1 MEEEKKRF
9 MEWSSEELKEPCS
22 QTEFCTSDISY
33 DLQTG
38 IPDAGGEDGNV
49 NDNDNDDNDKDNDDD
64 VLKCF
69 MTCKLSYLMQSEL
82 INYTFRIIGLF
93 VQLHFSI
100 TSSFNY
106 IFQLLLRS
114 TKFFNYIIVQL
125 NFSITFRSTTF
136 FSINH
141 KQF

>member
-1 MEEEKKRF
+1 
-9 MEWSSEELKEPCS
+9 MEWSGEELKETCS

-38 IPDAGGEDGNV
+38 VPDAGGEDGNV
-49 NDNDNDDNDKDNDDD
+49 NDKYNDNDDDDDNDNDNDNDDD

-69 MTCKLSYLMQSEL
+69 MPCKLSYLMQSEL

-100 TSSFNY
+100 TSSFDE
-106 IFQLLLRS
+106 IFQLHHC
-114 TKFFNYIIVQL
+114 KFFNYLLFNYIFLNQPYIILDQL
-125 NFSITFRSTTF
+125 
-136 FSINH
+136 INNII
-141 KQF
+141 

>member
-1 MEEEKKRF
+1 M
-9 MEWSSEELKEPCS
+9 SEELKETCS

-38 IPDAGGEDGNV
+38 GEDGKV
-49 NDNDNDDNDKDNDDD
+49 NDNDNNDDANDKDNDDD

-100 TSSFNY
+100 TSSFN
-106 IFQLLLRS
+106 
-114 TKFFNYIIVQL
+114 
-125 NFSITFRSTTF
+125 
-136 FSINH
+136 
-141 KQF
+141 

>member
-1 MEEEKKRF
+1 
-9 MEWSSEELKEPCS
+9 MEWSGEQLKDSCS

-49 NDNDNDDNDKDNDDD
+49 NDNDNDDDNDNEKDNDDD
-64 VLKCF
+64 GLQCF
-69 MTCKLSYLMQSEL
+69 MPCKISYLMQSEL

-100 TSSFNY
+100 TSSFN
-106 IFQLLLRS
+106 
-114 TKFFNYIIVQL
+114 
-125 NFSITFRSTTF
+125 
-136 FSINH
+136 
-141 KQF
+141 

>member
-1 MEEEKKRF
+1 
-9 MEWSSEELKEPCS
+9 MEWSSELKEPCS
-22 QTEFCTSDISY
+22 QTEFCTADISY

-38 IPDAGGEDGNV
+38 KPNAGGEDGNA

-100 TSSFNY
+100 TSSFN
-106 IFQLLLRS
+106 
-114 TKFFNYIIVQL
+114 
-125 NFSITFRSTTF
+125 
-136 FSINH
+136 
-141 KQF
+141 